1 MYEILFTPEQ
11 FSYLCHIF
19 IYYIHIVFFLTIFST
34 WYRYK
39 TFIQYQ
45 KKKRKKRKAPS
56 KRKSSVLKEKTNKNN
71 TIVEQS
77 KKTSNV
83 HKHINWKSNKKQ
95 DSYMIFSKLH
105 IYISGHPF
113 ITCTQ
118 LLFVCTCM
126 STVTISTP
134 SPNNF
139 KNSVCTS
146 KHEIYKFYIFIH
158 Y

>member
-1 MYEILFTPEQ
+1 MKYHLPQNSLVICAIQLYTTFTQ
-11 FSYLCHIF
+11 C
-19 IYYIHIVFFLTIFST
+19 FFCT
-34 WYRYK
+34 WYHYK
-39 TFIQYQ
+39 RFIQYQ

-56 KRKSSVLKEKTNKNN
+56 KRKSSVLKERTNKNN

-77 KKTSNV
+77 NKTSNV

-118 LLFVCTCM
+118 LLFFCTCM

-146 KHEIYKFYIFIH
+146 KHKIYKFYIFIH